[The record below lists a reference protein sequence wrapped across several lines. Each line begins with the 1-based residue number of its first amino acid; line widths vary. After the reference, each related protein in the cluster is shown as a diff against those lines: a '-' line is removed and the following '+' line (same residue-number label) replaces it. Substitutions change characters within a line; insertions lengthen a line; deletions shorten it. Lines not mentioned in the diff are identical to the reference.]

1 MNYSLS
7 LLTTRA
13 QCDAVLAY
21 ANAKLGLLGYHDA
34 QTGRRTSNLT
44 TSATSDAAELVSL
57 NAFITAMT
65 PVIPTLP
72 AGKNREKQE
81 NELRVS
87 TDRRDALLARQGQQG
102 PEVLLE
108 AEAESGLIDIQVP
121 FIQDFIAQV
130 TAHRAT
136 LSA

>member
-34 QTGRRTSNLT
+34 QTGRRTTNLT
-44 TSATSDAAELVSL
+44 TSATSDAAELTSL

-72 AGKNREKQE
+72 TGKGRDKQVK
-81 NELRVS
+81 ELRVS
-87 TDRRDALLARQGQQG
+87 TDRRDTLLARQNETG
-102 PEVLLE
+102 PEVLVE
-108 AEAESGLIDIQVP
+108 AEAEAGLVDIQVP
-121 FIQDFIAQV
+121 LIQDLITQV